1 MMEDKIFAFAI
12 IGCGAIA
19 RILWQPRSVDPE
31 SLAQRPPNSL
41 YHNLREMR
49 KKAGIVGFVVLQ

>member
-1 MMEDKIFAFAI
+1 MKAKLFGFAI

-49 KKAGIVGFVVLQ
+49 KRAGNTGFVVLQ